1 MLSGSREI
9 TCGKI
14 LIVDDDEAI
23 RETLSQVLELSGFDS
38 ITSSNGQEALALLR
52 SSTPPC
58 LVLLDLMMPIMNG
71 WAFMDAVLPGAAI
84 CSRARNVART
94 SGSVRYIV
102 TPSQR
107 KKVR

>member
-52 SSTPPC
+52 SSTLPC

-71 WAFMDAVLPGAAI
+71 WAFMDAVKNEDTISSVPIVVMTAYRTNELPAL
-84 CSRARNVART
+84 
-94 SGSVRYIV
+94 
-102 TPSQR
+102 
-107 KKVR
+107 